1 MLVRKHRLTSGRD
14 FRLVLTKGKTYT
26 HKLVILKVLPTSRIQ
41 PSRFAFSASSK
52 LGTAVARNRAKRL
65 LREAVRLLVP
75 QIKQTGLDAV
85 LIARPPIREAK
96 VNEVL
101 VVLKELFRN
110 ADILQSSGE
119 PGEGNGEI
127 CVTC

>member
-1 MLVRKHRLTSGRD
+1 MLVRKHRLTSSRD

-75 QIKQTGLDAV
+75 QIKQTGLDVV
-85 LIARPPIREAK
+85 LIARPPIRDAK

-101 VVLKELFRN
+101 AVLEELFRN
-110 ADILQSSGE
+110 ADILRSVGE

-127 CVTC
+127 CVTY